1 MDSSSGR
8 SGADVGLDLIW
19 LSSASSLVKNINTV
33 IRWVD
38 NTKMQSKPK
47 KHAYHKC
54 SVIMGVCRPELS
66 KCKSSLEDIYIKQ
79 EN

>member
-19 LSSASSLVKNINTV
+19 LSSASSLVKNINIV

-38 NTKMQSKPK
+38 NTN
-47 KHAYHKC
+47 A
-54 SVIMGVCRPELS
+54 
-66 KCKSSLEDIYIKQ
+66 IKT
-79 EN
+79 